1 MSNNKLQEDRER
13 RTKID
18 SLNIHDFR
26 RLKDSSALSQQP
38 FPFHSAWVLH
48 VDHGGFALQTGQK
61 ATKTEGALAAR
72 ALTHAPSKYLC
83 LGQLAS
89 VLCLSPTEGLTGWH
103 KAQAGQAAMFRVVGF
118 HVRVKRV
125 NSCCA

>member
-13 RTKID
+13 RTKIE

-38 FPFHSAWVLH
+38 FPFHSAW
-48 VDHGGFALQTGQK
+48 ALQTGQK

-125 NSCCA
+125 KSCCA